1 MNFENKVV
9 LVTGA
14 GAGIGRA
21 TALAFSRAGA
31 LVSVNSLS
39 VDSGQ
44 ETVGLVRSAG
54 GQALFVQGDVS
65 VAADAARI
73 VADTLSTFGRID
85 VLVNNAGIVIGGTVE
100 TISEEGWDKTM
111 AVNLKGIFLV
121 SRHVIPIMR
130 ANGGGA
136 IVNTASVA
144 AVKGL
149 PDRSAYAA
157 SKGGV
162 LALTKAMA
170 ADYIKENIRV
180 NAVCPGTI
188 LTPSL
193 AKRINNSENPD
204 QMKQNFISRQPM
216 GRLGT
221 DDEIAT
227 AILFAATSEAGF
239 MTGAAIHIDGGMTM

>member
-21 TALAFSRAGA
+21 TALAFARAGA
-31 LVSVNSLS
+31 RVAVNSLS
-39 VDSGQ
+39 ADSGQ
-44 ETVGLVRSAG
+44 ETVGLVRSIG

-73 VADTLSTFGRID
+73 VADTLATFGRID

-136 IVNTASVA
+136 IVNTSSVA

-149 PDRSAYAA
+149 PDRSAYSA

-170 ADYIKENIRV
+170 ADHLKENIRV
-180 NAVCPGTI
+180 NAVCPGTV

-193 AKRINNSENPD
+193 AKRFSNSENPD

-227 AILFAATSEAGF
+227 AILFAAASEAGF